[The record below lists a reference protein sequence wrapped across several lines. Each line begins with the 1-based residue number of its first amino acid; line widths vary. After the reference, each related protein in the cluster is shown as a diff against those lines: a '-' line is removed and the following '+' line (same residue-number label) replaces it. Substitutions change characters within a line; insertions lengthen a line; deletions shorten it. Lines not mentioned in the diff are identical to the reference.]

1 MIWGDLTIGYAFC
14 GSFCTIKKSIE
25 KLRELKLTGCKI
37 IPIMSENAYS
47 TDTRFGKSSDIVH
60 EIEDI
65 CGRKVIKSI
74 TEAEPIG
81 PKKMVDV
88 LVIAPCTGNTL
99 AKLSNAIT
107 DTCVTMAAKS
117 HLRIGRPVLITLAS
131 NDGLGAS
138 ATNIGKLMN
147 TKNIFFTPFAQD
159 DFNQKPNSLVANFDL
174 LLPAIEA
181 ACDKKQLQPVIIQVN

>member
-1 MIWGDLTIGYAFC
+1 MLINDLTLGYAFC

-25 KLRELKLTGCKI
+25 KLRELKSIGCNI
-37 IPIMSENAYS
+37 IPIMSENACS
-47 TDTRFGKSSDIVH
+47 MNTRFGNACDIIW

-65 CGRKVIKSI
+65 CGKKIIKNIS
-74 TEAEPIG
+74 EAEPIG
-81 PKKMVDV
+81 PKKMLDV
-88 LVIAPCTGNTL
+88 LVICPCTGNTL

-138 ATNIGKLMN
+138 ANNIGRLIN
-147 TKNIFFTPFAQD
+147 TKNIFFTPFSQD
-159 DFNQKPNSLVANFDL
+159 DFINKPNSLVADFNL
-174 LLPAIEA
+174 LIPSIEA
-181 ACDKKQLQPVIIQVN
+181 AYNKTQLQPVII

>member
-1 MIWGDLTIGYAFC
+1 MILSDLTVGYAFC

-25 KLRELKLTGCKI
+25 KLRELRDTGCKV
-37 IPIMSENAYS
+37 IPIMSENAYNI
-47 TDTRFGKSSDIVH
+47 DTRFGNASDIIW
-60 EIEDI
+60 EIEDV
-65 CGRKVIKSI
+65 CNRKVIKSI

-81 PKKMVDV
+81 PKKMIDV

-107 DTCVTMAAKS
+107 DTSVTMAAKS

-138 ATNIGKLMN
+138 ASNIGKLMN

-159 DFNQKPNSLVANFDL
+159 DFAKKPNSLVADFNL
-174 LLPAIEA
+174 ILPAIEA
-181 ACDKKQLQPVIIQVN
+181 AYNRKQLQPVIIQVG